1 MSDSITTDAGTAYR
15 DRLADAPAPA
25 RETTPRRGV
34 LSRRRRRGK
43 SRRGSIVIAPT
54 EPSAAGSW
62 GRLLSLVLL
71 GVGGIALAALVV
83 AAYVASRLGML

>member
-1 MSDSITTDAGTAYR
+1 
-15 DRLADAPAPA
+15 
-25 RETTPRRGV
+25 
-34 LSRRRRRGK
+34 
-43 SRRGSIVIAPT
+43 VIAPT